1 MREVVGLTPLHWAAY
16 NDDAELCRFLL
27 SKGAIQ
33 VESAAGSMPI
43 DIAGFMGNRK
53 VIKVFMEHAAAKID
67 AKFNNKGTG
76 EVNLDDP
83 LTKPVVDEAALLAKM
98 EKSENTGQFKVQLV
112 KADARDLSSDDEFNE

>member
-1 MREVVGLTPLHWAAY
+1 MGLTPLHWAAY